1 MGTEFQANLADWGP
15 YFGFVGT
22 AAATLLGLLFV
33 AASLRLDIFRNA
45 ETADVREFARL
56 TLLSFLI
63 PLILAGLALMPHE
76 QPPRLAIPI
85 LVLAIIGLLVT
96 IHMCREWIR
105 LNPARTR
112 ASSPNSYQPWQWE
125 GWVHM
130 VLVGCAYLTM
140 MVVAFLLL
148 RGSDAAF
155 LLLGVVEGWML
166 VVGTLNAW
174 VMLTNANIDGKS

>member
-1 MGTEFQANLADWGP
+1 MGAEFQANLADWGP

-85 LVLAIIGLLVT
+85 LVLAIIGMLVT

-105 LNPARTR
+105 LNPARAR
-112 ASSPNSYQPWQWE
+112 ARSDQPWRWQ

-174 VMLTNANIDGKS
+174 VMLTNANAAGTS